1 MAIERNTF
9 LEVLKDAYSAYYTL
23 TNADEAEAPLSFRA
37 VYRSREEQYLLVRSA
52 NIWSNEKNEYCYI
65 FSAESFS
72 AADVEKWTDWALQD
86 MLPRVKPH
94 REHQCTNAK
103 VIFVADTLPDE
114 AICAVRKKRFSKSYG
129 IFSRHGYTE
138 LLTAAVELSRGK
150 AFSNRAGR
158 ELLKFFSKLFALRR
172 EKA

>member
-94 REHQCTNAK
+94 KEHHHTDIK
-103 VIFVADTLPDE
+103 VILIADHIDE
-114 AICAVRKKRFSKSYG
+114 ATRKTVQKKSFTKNYHYSLWG
-129 IFSRHGYTE
+129 FTN
-138 LLTAAVELSRGK
+138 LLTAAVDLSEGK
-150 AFSNRAGR
+150 AYPNKAGHDLATYFR
-158 ELLKFFSKLFALRR
+158 KLFDVRK
-172 EKA
+172 EEG